1 MRMKKKTKSKISG
14 VLRAVWYSSV
24 VLAILLAGVMFACRR
39 SLPLPGWCY
48 DVNTTVTPYCV
59 TAGEK
64 VKPLAPVLAKGK
76 ILACDMMAVI
86 NTGYRRTGHWIGKQW
101 TKLMRKIDP
110 NNEYGMVDYASAVGA
125 VTRDIPKER
134 RLKKAP
140 QSPATAR
147 PAPSPR

>member
-1 MRMKKKTKSKISG
+1 MKKKTRNKIN
-14 VLRAVWYSSV
+14 VILRTVWYGSI

-48 DVNTTVTPYCV
+48 DINSTVTPVCV

-64 VKPLAPVLAKGK
+64 AKPLAPVLAKGK
-76 ILACDMMAVI
+76 KLACDMMSVI
-86 NTGYRRTGHWIGKQW
+86 NTGYQRTLAWIGKQW

-140 QSPATAR
+140 QSPAADR
-147 PAPSPR
+147 PATATR